1 MSLRVQTSRVSE
13 KQVIREIRESFGL
26 NQYPFTD
33 MDDNLILLAFTPT
46 CGGNIISRNT
56 QKIIQNTYGTCNFQ
70 TLEFYGDR
78 ILYDVFTG
86 IFYGMFG
93 LTNTPQFLTNLM
105 SYMTKNRTLTDIM
118 LNKGACK
125 YLRSRTYTIRED
137 RSFHNICADAFEA
150 LIGAL
155 YVHLN
160 QTGLNHVTYI
170 TEWLLKNTEV
180 SFLLRQYLNS
190 VGMDNT
196 LVYNA
201 VDRESLI
208 NKINSY
214 REEDLQRLEKLRPEL
229 GEELYFSILNALEE
243 ELVSEEDFAPFSVI
257 VDVNEPLYSVYD
269 KLEWTYSAPEYDDT
283 FGRYFVYGYPG
294 GKEKIIGVG
303 ETPEEAIEDTRNYLL
318 HMGYIVNMKNPKRY
332 FG

>member
-1 MSLRVQTSRVSE
+1 MSLRVQTSRASE
-13 KQVIREIRESFGL
+13 KQVIRDIRESFGL
-26 NQYPFTD
+26 NQYPFQD
-33 MDDNLILLAFTPT
+33 MDDNLILLAFTPR
-46 CGGNIISRNT
+46 CGGNMTSRNT
-56 QKIIQNTYGTCNFQ
+56 QRITQNTYGACNFE

-78 ILYDVFTG
+78 ILYDVMTG
-86 IFYGMFG
+86 IFYGIFG
-93 LTNTPQFLTNLM
+93 LTNTPQFLTKLM
-105 SYMTKNRTLTDIM
+105 SYMTRNRTLTDIM

-125 YLRSRTYTIRED
+125 YLRTGTYTIRED

-160 QTGLNHVTYI
+160 QLGLNHVTYI
-170 TEWLLKNTEV
+170 TEWLLRNTDT
-180 SFLLRQYLNS
+180 SFLLREYLNS

-201 VDRESLI
+201 VDREGLI
-208 NKINSY
+208 NRINSY
-214 REEDLQRLEKLRPEL
+214 REEDLRRLEKLRPEL
-229 GEELYFSILNALEE
+229 GEELYFNILTALEE

-257 VDVNEPLYSVYD
+257 VDVNEPLYYIYD
-269 KLEWTYSAPEYDDT
+269 KLQWTYSAPEYDDV
-283 FGRYFVYGYPG
+283 FERYFVRGYPA

-303 ETPEEAIEDTRNYLL
+303 KTEEEAIEDTRNYLL

>member
-1 MSLRVQTSRVSE
+1 MSLKVQTSRISE
-13 KQVIREIRESFGL
+13 REIIRDIRESFGL
-26 NQYPFTD
+26 NQYPFQD
-33 MDDNLILLAFTPT
+33 MDDNLILLAFIPK
-46 CGGNIISRNT
+46 CGGSMISRNT
-56 QKIIQNTYGTCNFQ
+56 QRIIQNTYGTCNFE

-78 ILYDVFTG
+78 ILYDVMTG
-86 IFYGMFG
+86 IFYGIFG

-105 SYMTKNRTLTDIM
+105 SYMTRNRTLTDIM

-125 YLRSRTYTIRED
+125 YLRTRTYTIRED

-155 YVHLN
+155 FVHLN
-160 QTGLNHVTYI
+160 QLGLNHVAYI
-170 TEWLLKNTEV
+170 TEWLLKNTET

-201 VDRESLI
+201 VDREGLI
-208 NKINSY
+208 NRINSY

-229 GEELYFSILNALEE
+229 GEELYFNILSALEE
-243 ELVSEEDFAPFSVI
+243 ELVSEEDFAPFSII
-257 VDVNEPLYSVYD
+257 VDVDEPLYHIYD
-269 KLEWTYSAPEYDDT
+269 KLEWTYSAPEYDDV
-283 FGRYFVYGYPG
+283 FERYFIHGYPA

-303 ETPEEAIEDTRNYLL
+303 KTEAETIEDARNYLL